1 MGVVNTTYTFTGT
14 DTITSSKLNN
24 IIDDTTFTSDA
35 ISGSS
40 LQIVSPGKLAVAASG
55 ITSNELAN
63 NSVTSAKIV
72 DGTIVNADIN
82 ASAAI
87 SGTKIAPS
95 FGNQNIR
102 QDGGNARIFQY
113 NQNAVAVTDFGIAAG
128 TGSSEGIG
136 LYNLTSTGVVSFGT
150 NSTERMRIT
159 ASGNVG
165 VGTTSP
171 SYKLDVNGDIKS
183 RSGWILGSRGTS
195 GFTGLSTAEN
205 TFSGGCIIVR
215 DDNSTYNTHGVE
227 FYANSTEQMRIQS
240 NGNVG
245 IGTTNPST
253 KLQVN
258 GTVTATAFSGPLTG
272 NVNGNA
278 SSASTVSNSAITAAK
293 LDGNQS
299 GSAPIFGA
307 RAWVNFNGTGTIA
320 IRNSGNVSSLS
331 DNSVGN
337 YSVNFATAMSDANF
351 STVVTSGRD
360 SSNNDLLQTIVQ
372 PGSGAGVQV
381 LLSQTNTSTTRD
393 DSNVVCVSV
402 FR

>member
-1 MGVVNTTYTFTGT
+1 
-14 DTITSSKLNN
+14 
-24 IIDDTTFTSDA
+24 
-35 ISGSS
+35 
-40 LQIVSPGKLAVAASG
+40 
-55 ITSNELAN
+55 
-63 NSVTSAKIV
+63 
-72 DGTIVNADIN
+72 
-82 ASAAI
+82 
-87 SGTKIAPS
+87 
-95 FGNQNIR
+95 
-102 QDGGNARIFQY
+102 
-113 NQNAVAVTDFGIAAG
+113 
-128 TGSSEGIG
+128 
-136 LYNLTSTGVVSFGT
+136 
-150 NSTERMRIT
+150 MRIT

-205 TFSGGCIIVR
+205 TLSGGCIIVR

>member
-1 MGVVNTTYTFTGT
+1 MGAVNTTYTFTAT
-14 DTITSSKLNN
+14 DTITSAKMNN
-24 IIDDTTFTSDA
+24 IIGQTTMTSDA
-35 ISGSS
+35 CLSGGGLQVADGQLSISNGAINSS
-40 LQIVSPGKLAVAASG
+40 RLA
-55 ITSNELAN
+55 TD
-63 NSVTSAKIV
+63 SVTSANIV

-87 SGTKIAPS
+87 AGTKISPN
-95 FGNQNIR
+95 FGTQNI
-102 QDGGNARIFQY
+102 QATGNVSLTNTGSCIVQADSGTVSGQLY
-113 NQNAVAVTDFGIAAG
+113 SSSTNSSVAV
-128 TGSSEGIG
+128 GSVSNNP
-136 LYNLTSTGVVSFGT
+136 LVVFT
-150 NSTERMRIT
+150 NNAERMRIT
-159 ASGNVG
+159 
-165 VGTTSP
+165 TS
-171 SYKLDVNGDIKS
+171 
-183 RSGWILGSRGTS
+183 
-195 GFTGLSTAEN
+195 
-205 TFSGGCIIVR
+205 
-215 DDNSTYNTHGVE
+215 
-227 FYANSTEQMRIQS
+227 
-240 NGNVG
+240 GNVG
-245 IGTTNPST
+245 IGTTSPSVKLT
-253 KLQVN
+253 IIAPSGGTSALFSDNVNSTLSIKHESPGNLLTYDTAGTASQRWVLNGVEMARISSDGNVGIGTTTPSSKLQVN

-272 NVNGNA
+272 NVTGNA

-337 YSVNFATAMSDANF
+337 YSVNFATAMLDANF

-360 SSNNDLLQTIVQ
+360 GSNSDLLQTIVQ

-381 LLSQTNTSTTRD
+381 LLSQTNTGTTRD

>member
-205 TFSGGCIIVR
+205 TLSGGCIIVR